1 MNWKVFWL
9 AFTTIFLAEMADK
22 TQFAVLSLVSKT
34 KLPLMV
40 FLGTLLAFVAA
51 TAIAVLFGDLVN
63 KFIPE
68 NVFRFIAGGIFV
80 VLGIII
86 LIGKL

>member
-22 TQFAVLSLVSKT
+22 TQLAVFGLVSKT

-51 TAIAVLFGDLVN
+51 TAIAVLLGDLVN

-68 NVFRFIAGGIFV
+68 NIFRVAVAVIFIVIGIMM
-80 VLGIII
+80 

>member
-22 TQFAVLSLVSKT
+22 TQLAVLGLVSKT
-34 KLPLMV
+34 KLPLTV

-51 TAIAVLFGDLVN
+51 TAIAVLWGDLIN

-68 NVFRFIAGGIFV
+68 NIFRFAAAGIFMV
-80 VLGIII
+80 MGI
-86 LIGKL
+86 LILTGKL